1 MYMSALKPLLLAD
14 DKRVVE
20 TILPNLV
27 AYRAIR
33 QGKDIMVRKKNDQK
47 REHERLER
55 LAKTGGSML
64 STMHGTQSALG
75 NTQDMGKSQ
84 SPAKN
89 ASPTRLSPQKQTSVV
104 IDKKL
109 TEKEQAALINQQNY
123 ELRQAELEA
132 ERKEIQKYG
141 RMMIWDGYYHPS
153 K

>member
-47 REHERLER
+47 REQERLER

-75 NTQDMGKSQ
+75 GT
-84 SPAKN
+84 
-89 ASPTRLSPQKQTSVV
+89 
-104 IDKKL
+104 
-109 TEKEQAALINQQNY
+109 
-123 ELRQAELEA
+123 
-132 ERKEIQKYG
+132 
-141 RMMIWDGYYHPS
+141 
-153 K
+153 

>member
-64 STMHGTQSALG
+64 STMQGTQSALG
-75 NTQDMGKSQ
+75 NT
-84 SPAKN
+84 
-89 ASPTRLSPQKQTSVV
+89 
-104 IDKKL
+104 
-109 TEKEQAALINQQNY
+109 
-123 ELRQAELEA
+123 
-132 ERKEIQKYG
+132 
-141 RMMIWDGYYHPS
+141 
-153 K
+153 